1 MYVELGLIFG
11 SLYPHITQVQP
22 GRVTLQEILVSAVM
36 VLLILTFI
44 EGLAGGFTQ
53 SVLGNSRGH
62 LLRGTLRVFVCM

>member
-1 MYVELGLIFG
+1 MGLISG

-22 GRVTLQEILVSAVM
+22 GRVTFQEVLVSAVM
-36 VLLILTFI
+36 ILLILTFI

-53 SVLGNSRGH
+53 SVLGNSRGR